1 MGWKIHSSAQ
11 ESEELN
17 AEEKDIQGKK
27 TENKVSGYNYLG
39 LKTHLAT
46 ILVIPL

>member
-11 ESEELN
+11 ECTLN
-17 AEEKDIQGKK
+17 AEEKDIRGKK